1 MANTKLI
8 SDIRRDYSSKT
19 LARAD
24 VDKNPINQFSTW
36 FDEADKSDIDEVN
49 AMTLST
55 VSTSGRPSARIVLLK
70 GVENNGF
77 VFFTNY
83 KSEKGEHLLQNPFAS
98 LTFFWKEL
106 ERQVRVD
113 GKVEKISTE
122 DSETYFKSR
131 PYKSRVGAWVSEQS
145 QPLSSRF
152 ELMRKFALK
161 ATQLFGQEVPLPDF
175 WGGYVV
181 IPDRIEFWQGRPS
194 RLHDRINYK
203 LVKGEWK
210 IDRLSP

>member
-1 MANTKLI
+1 MTNTKSI
-8 SDIRRDYSSKT
+8 GDIRNDYSAKT
-19 LARAD
+19 LARND
-24 VDKNPINQFSTW
+24 VDKSPINQFNIW
-36 FDEADKSDIDEVN
+36 FDEAVNSKIDEVN

-55 VSTSGRPSARIVLLK
+55 VSSEGRPSARIVLLK
-70 GVENNGF
+70 GIENNGF

-83 KSEKGEHLLQNPFAS
+83 KSEKGEHLAEKPYAS

-106 ERQVRVD
+106 ERQVRID
-113 GKVEKISTE
+113 GKVEKISKE
-122 DSETYFKSR
+122 DSEAYFKTR

-175 WGGYVV
+175 WGGYIL
-181 IPDRIEFWQGRPS
+181 IPNRVEFWQGRPS

-203 LVKGEWK
+203 LINGTWK